1 MTTIGLSYSLVKIS
15 TKCAPALGFTQ
26 APAGLKQHGPE
37 GDFLGLADGFQ
48 RVVWVCLIVV
58 HGVTPAGLLVLCAG
72 EFGLDGLIQ
81 TQHPT
86 VITAMYAALALVIR
100 ARS

>member
-58 HGVTPAGLLVLCAG
+58 HGLRDPLIFRDSNNSKCAG
-72 EFGLDGLIQ
+72 I
-81 TQHPT
+81 
-86 VITAMYAALALVIR
+86 
-100 ARS
+100 